1 MRLRHLLLIGLL
13 PLLLAACGGP
23 AEPIWAPDDAVQK
36 SIYRHGGPPKITLF
50 TVINVRSGS
59 GGHSGLMINGDQR
72 LIFDPAGTF
81 KVPFVPERND
91 VLFGMTENALKVYI
105 DYHARQTW
113 NVRVQELEVT
123 LEQARTLTR
132 LVQEYGAVPK
142 AQCTLSM
149 TRILKQVPGF
159 ESINVT
165 YFPNSLSEKLAR
177 FPGVKTRLI
186 TDDDADQNHGV
197 LIRAA
202 TAGANG

>member
-1 MRLRHLLLIGLL
+1 MRLRHLLAIGLL
-13 PLLLAACGGP
+13 PIILAACGGP

-36 SIYRHGGPPKITLF
+36 AIYRHDGPPKITLF

-59 GGHSGLMINGDQR
+59 GGHSGLLINGDQR

-81 KVPFVPERND
+81 KLPFAPERND
-91 VLFGMTENALKVYI
+91 VHFGMTENALKVYI

-113 NVRVQELEVT
+113 NVRVQELDVT
-123 LEQARTLTR
+123 IEQARLLTK

-159 ESINVT
+159 ESIKVT
-165 YFPNSLSEKLAR
+165 YFPNELSKKLAQ
-177 FPGVKTRLI
+177 FPGVRTQLI
-186 TDDDADQNHGV
+186 TDDDADTNHGV
-197 LIRAA
+197 LIQAVRA
-202 TAGANG
+202 GFNG